1 MGGSVG
7 VWPLD
12 LKKYTAADIST
23 APYVEYDVPVV
34 SGVNTIDVRCLPSHP
49 LYSPFGMSYGLSID
63 GGATTIVDIDA
74 SSGTEPG
81 GAKYNEWAGN
91 VERGFTTRKSTYS
104 SSAAKNIKV
113 RIYFADPGL
122 VISGIA
128 VSHAVSVT
136 GSVPETREKI
146 LIISDE

>member
-1 MGGSVG
+1 MGGGVG
-7 VWPLD
+7 VWPLN
-12 LKKYTAADIST
+12 LRKYTAADIST
-23 APYVEYDVPVV
+23 APYVEYEVPVV
-34 SGVNTIDVRCLPSHP
+34 SGANTIDVRCLPSHP
-49 LYSPFGMSYGLSID
+49 LYSPYGMSYGLSID

-104 SSAAKNIKV
+104 SSAAKDIKV
-113 RIYFADPGL
+113 RIYFANPG
-122 VISGIA
+122 VVVTGIA

-136 GSVPETREKI
+136 GSVPEARGKVVAI
-146 LIISDE
+146 